1 MTSKIYQMKDGNV
14 LAFPKTVG
22 KAVENANGDTLENVE
37 AGAQVNVVETIQLD
51 GTAYAATNKVVD
63 LPVYTKTQ
71 TNAIIN
77 SKIASAYKPGGTKTL
92 ATLPSLTADNLGFV
106 YNMSADFTTTADFV
120 EGAGKKFKAG
130 VDVGI
135 VNTGTDAD
143 PVYKYNVLAGFV
155 DTDTYDAHVADTD
168 IHVTTANK
176 ATWNGKQDAISDLA
190 TIRSNAS
197 AGKSASDTISGYGDI
212 VTHDAD
218 EFLTEH
224 QDISGKQD
232 VISDLSTIR
241 SNASAGKSAADTI
254 ADYGDI
260 VTHDASEFLT
270 EHQDISGKQDVI
282 SDLATIRSG
291 ATAGA
296 TAVQPAAIAD
306 MATKTWVGQ
315 QGYLTQHQDITGKQ
329 DKITSSNKLSADL
342 VSAGSTNAVVTLTEK
357 STYDGYA
364 SQIASKADATQTATA
379 LGLKANAA
387 DVYTKTQSDA
397 RYLTFEI
404 VETYEA

>member
-71 TNAIIN
+71 TDAKIN

-106 YNMSADFTTTADFV
+106 YNMSADFTTTADFL

-168 IHVTTANK
+168 IHVTTSNK
-176 ATWNGKQDAISDLA
+176 ATWN
-190 TIRSNAS
+190 
-197 AGKSASDTISGYGDI
+197 
-212 VTHDAD
+212 
-218 EFLTEH
+218 
-224 QDISGKQD
+224 
-232 VISDLSTIR
+232 
-241 SNASAGKSAADTI
+241 
-254 ADYGDI
+254 
-260 VTHDASEFLT
+260 
-270 EHQDISGKQDVI
+270 GKQDVI

-291 ATAGA
+291 AAAGA
-296 TAVQPAAIAD
+296 TAVQPSAISD

-315 QGYLTQHQDITGKQ
+315 QGYLTQHQDISGKQ

-357 STYDGYA
+357 STYDDYA

>member
-1 MTSKIYQMKDGNV
+1 MTSKIYQMKDGTV

-51 GTAYAATNKVVD
+51 GTAYEASNKVVN
-63 LPVYTKTQ
+63 LPVYTQAQ
-71 TNAIIN
+71 TDAKIN

-92 ATLPSLTADNLGFV
+92 ATLPALTADNLGFV

-135 VNTGTDAD
+135 VNVGTDEN
-143 PVYKYNVLAGFV
+143 PTYKYNVLAGFV
-155 DTDTYDAHVADTD
+155 DTDKYDAHVEDTD
-168 IHVTTANK
+168 VHVTTTDK
-176 ATWNGKQDAISDLA
+176 STWNGKQDAIADLA

-232 VISDLSTIR
+232 VISDLATIR
-241 SNASAGKSAADTI
+241 SNASAGKGAADTI
-254 ADYGDI
+254 AEYGDI

-282 SDLATIRSG
+282 SDLATIRSNASAGKG
-291 ATAGA
+291 AADT
-296 TAVQPAAIAD
+296 IAEYGD
-306 MATKTWVGQ
+306 IVSHNASEF
-315 QGYLTQHQDITGKQ
+315 LTQHQDISGKQ

-342 VSAGSTNAVVTLTEK
+342 VEAGSTNAVVTLTEK
-357 STYDGYA
+357 SAYDGYA
-364 SQIASKADATQTATA
+364 SEIASKADATQTATA

>member
-22 KAVENANGDTLENVE
+22 KAVQNANGDTLENVE

-51 GTAYAATNKVVD
+51 GTTYEANSKVVN
-63 LPVYTKTQ
+63 LPVYTKEQ
-71 TNAIIN
+71 TDSKIN

-135 VNTGTDAD
+135 VNIGTDEN
-143 PVYKYNVLAGFV
+143 PTYKYNVLAGFV
-155 DTDTYDAHVADTD
+155 DTDKYDAHVENTD
-168 IHVTTANK
+168 VHVTTTDK
-176 ATWNGKQDAISDLA
+176 STWNSKQDAISDLT

-212 VTHDAD
+212 VTHNAD
-218 EFLTEH
+218 
-224 QDISGKQD
+224 
-232 VISDLSTIR
+232 
-241 SNASAGKSAADTI
+241 
-254 ADYGDI
+254 
-260 VTHDASEFLT
+260 EFLT

-282 SDLATIRSG
+282 SDLATIRSNASAGKG
-291 ATAGA
+291 AADT
-296 TAVQPAAIAD
+296 IANYGD
-306 MATKTWVGQ
+306 IVTHNADEF
-315 QGYLTQHQDITGKQ
+315 LTEHQDISGKQ

-357 STYDGYA
+357 AAYDGYA
-364 SQIASKADATQTATA
+364 SEIASKADATQTANA

-387 DVYTKTQSDA
+387 DVYTKEQSDA